1 MSAEQSSALRRR
13 QSSSGSAVNP
23 RSAVRRRTRKYTIAH
38 DVFFVVSYIKL
49 NCFTCVYLIINLD
62 VSIFTD
68 EGRPA
73 TPHTSATEP
82 SGSHGSHSG
91 SRGGSRDAED
101 VDDDSAVG
109 GEVPPPPGTL
119 NAYIFFLSVVTGTI
133 NLY

>member
-1 MSAEQSSALRRR
+1 VSAEQSSAVRRR
-13 QSSSGSAVNP
+13 HSSGSRSTVNP
-23 RSAVRRRTRKYTIAH
+23 RRAVRQRTGKYTIAH

-82 SGSHGSHSG
+82 SGSHS
-91 SRGGSRDAED
+91 GSRDAED

-109 GEVPPPPGTL
+109 GEVPPTPGTL

>member
-1 MSAEQSSALRRR
+1 M
-13 QSSSGSAVNP
+13 
-23 RSAVRRRTRKYTIAH
+23 H

-68 EGRPA
+68 EATHPV
-73 TPHTSATEP
+73 TPHTPATEP
-82 SGSHGSHSG
+82 SGSRGGSHS
-91 SRGGSRDAED
+91 GSRDAED
-101 VDDDSAVG
+101 VEDEATVG
-109 GEVPPPPGTL
+109 GEVPPQPGTL